1 MEMFLTVFMQVVIL
15 IILMALGFILSKAK
29 VVDDNGIKSITEVV
43 LLFVTPCVI
52 IKSFI
57 RKFDLETLKSLL
69 FSFFVAIVAHILF
82 IVLSMLLVRSKDVTS
97 KKVMQFSVIFSNCGF
112 MSLPLQQ
119 ALLGDDGVF
128 YCSAYITIF
137 NLFIWSYGLIL
148 MSGDKKNL
156 SIKKLVLNPGIIAFA
171 IGIIIFVFSI
181 PVPNVIKQ
189 PIEYMAALNTPLP
202 MMIIGYHLANSNV
215 TRVFKSFSGVFA
227 ILLRLIICPLIVMA
241 LIYICGIREKMFV
254 STVISA
260 CTPTGAMTTMFATKY
275 NSDVE
280 LSVSLVSATTLLSII
295 TMPIISTF
303 AQYIA

>member
-215 TRVFKSFSGVFA
+215 TMVFKSFSGVFA

-241 LIYICGIREKMFV
+241 LIYICGIRGKMFV

-295 TMPIISTF
+295 TMPIIITF

>member
-241 LIYICGIREKMFV
+241 LIYICGIRGKMFV

-295 TMPIISTF
+295 TMPIIITF

>member
-1 MEMFLTVFMQVVIL
+1 MAMFLTVFMQVVIL
-15 IILMALGFILSKAK
+15 MILMALGFILSKAK

-43 LLFVTPCVI
+43 LLFVTPSVI

-57 RKFDLETLKSLL
+57 RKFDLETLNSLL
-69 FSFFVAIVAHILF
+69 FSFLVAILVHILF

-119 ALLGDDGVF
+119 SLLGDDGVF

-156 SIKKLVLNPGIIAFA
+156 SIKKLVLTPGIIAFV

-215 TRVFKSFSGVFA
+215 TRVFKSFAGVFA

-241 LIYICGIREKMFV
+241 LIYICGIRGKMFV
-254 STVISA
+254 STVISSCA
-260 CTPTGAMTTMFATKY
+260 PAGAMATMFATKY

-280 LSVSLVSATTLLSII
+280 LSVSLVSATTLLSVI
-295 TMPIISTF
+295 TMPIIITF